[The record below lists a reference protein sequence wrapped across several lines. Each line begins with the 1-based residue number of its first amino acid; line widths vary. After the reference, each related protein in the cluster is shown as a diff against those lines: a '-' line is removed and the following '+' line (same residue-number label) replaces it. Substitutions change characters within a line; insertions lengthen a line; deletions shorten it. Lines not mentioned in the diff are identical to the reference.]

1 MNFNLVNESAFG
13 EVIQFST
20 TSTAATKAMV
30 GDITHTIRRTS
41 FDKTGEVLSVENSNY
56 VSTDFSQEGITAE
69 LYLHYK

>member
-1 MNFNLVNESAFG
+1 
-13 EVIQFST
+13 
-20 TSTAATKAMV
+20 MV